1 MLGTVARYVVGLCC
15 VLTAQATVGA
25 QQPVTAPPPSPAPPP
40 VVDLTPAE
48 LPGRQVTISEIVP
61 SPSSPRAILT
71 SAEYLLVRPRRRDLD
86 FALVDPFD
94 DFVPDG
100 KLKSVEWP
108 TVSGFRA
115 GIGYRPADSCWET
128 MFTYMYLHAGDDRH
142 AAAPPGGVLY
152 PTLTRP
158 GLVDRALTGDAGSGI
173 TFNVFDLEAA
183 RRFTIDDTLA
193 FRLSGGTRWASID
206 QSLDAFYFGGDADG
220 AHVRSRAEFDGFGLT
235 VGGQGDWCLGRGF
248 RLFTRVRGSLLVG
261 DSCSRLRETNFGG
274 LVTNA
279 DIRDHSVQ
287 TVPVLELASGLSW
300 EYRNFTA
307 SVGYEIANWFNLF
320 DSPYFIDD
328 FSEGKI
334 GRRRS
339 DVSLEGVFF
348 RLGMAF

>member
-1 MLGTVARYVVGLCC
+1 MLRRVGRYLIGVCC
-15 VLTAQATVGA
+15 AFMAGATAFA
-25 QQPVTAPPPSPAPPP
+25 QQPLTAPPPSPAPPP

-48 LPGRQVTISEIVP
+48 IPGRQVTISEIVP
-61 SPSSPRAILT
+61 GPSSPRAILT

-94 DFVPDG
+94 DFTPEG

-115 GIGYRPADSCWET
+115 GIGYRPADSCCET
-128 MFTYMYLHAGDDRH
+128 WFTYMYLHSGDDRR
-142 AAAPPGGVLY
+142 AAAPFGGVLY

-158 GLVDRALTGDAGSGI
+158 GVVDRALTGDAGSGI
-173 TFNVFDLEAA
+173 TFHVFDLEAV
-183 RRFTIDDTLA
+183 RRFTIDDTFA

-206 QSLDAFYFGGDADG
+206 QSLNAFYFGGDADG
-220 AHVRSRAEFDGFGLT
+220 AQVRSRTDFDGVGLT
-235 VGGQGDWCLGRGF
+235 VGGQGDWVLGRGF
-248 RLFTRVRGSLLVG
+248 RLFTRLRGSLLVG
-261 DSCSRLRETNFGG
+261 ESCSRLRETNFGG
-274 LVTNA
+274 LVLNA
-279 DIRDHSVQ
+279 DLREHTVQ

-307 SVGYEIANWFNLF
+307 SVGYELANWFDLY
-320 DSPYFIDD
+320 DSPFFIDD
-328 FSEGKI
+328 FAEGKI
-334 GRRRS
+334 GRRRG